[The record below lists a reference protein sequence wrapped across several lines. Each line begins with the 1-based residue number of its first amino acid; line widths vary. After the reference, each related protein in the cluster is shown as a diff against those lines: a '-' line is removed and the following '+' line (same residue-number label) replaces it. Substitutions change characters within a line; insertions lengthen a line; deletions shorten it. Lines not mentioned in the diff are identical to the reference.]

1 MRAAAPGTRA
11 DNPRQREEATMPLC
25 VTGMHRSGTSMVA
38 RLLNVCGLDL
48 GPEADLLPPAFD
60 NPAGFWENAD
70 FLRLNDALLRAG
82 GGSWRCPA
90 APAGDDA
97 GLRARA
103 LRLVGGNAFRE
114 PWGWKD
120 PRCCLTLPFW
130 RGLVPGLRVLVC
142 VRDPLA
148 AARSLAARGDVPY
161 GEALALWLEYNLR
174 ALAAVPPAERVVTH
188 YESYFRAPRAEL
200 RRVLRLLDLLP
211 PRGAGRR
218 ACAGIVP
225 TLAHHRAAPG
235 DLGGADLPPGLV
247 ECYRELC
254 AEGGRPLPA
263 VRPSPAPLTRQP
275 RPARAQ

>member
-1 MRAAAPGTRA
+1 
-11 DNPRQREEATMPLC
+11 MPLC

-38 RLLNVCGLDL
+38 RLLNVCSLDL
-48 GPEADLLPPAFD
+48 GPECDLLPPAFD

-70 FLRLNDALLRAG
+70 FLRLNDALLRAW
-82 GGSWRCPA
+82 GGSWRRPPA
-90 APAGDDA
+90 RRGDA
-97 GLRARA
+97 GRLRGRA
-103 LRLVGGNAFRE
+103 LALVRRFAGRE

-130 RGLVPGLRVLVC
+130 RALVPGLRVLVC

-148 AARSLAARGDVPY
+148 AARSLAARGDIPY
-161 GEALALWLEYNLR
+161 GEALALWLEYNR
-174 ALAAVPPAERVVTH
+174 RVLAAVPPAERVVTH
-188 YESYFRAPRAEL
+188 YESFFEAPRAEL

-211 PRGAGRR
+211 PRGAVRR

-235 DLGGADLPPGLV
+235 DLGGDGLPPGLV

-254 AEGGRPLPA
+254 AEGGRRLPA
-263 VRPSPAPLTRQP
+263 VRPAPAPAGATAPLMAAHGGRK
-275 RPARAQ
+275 AR